1 MPDAG
6 TPSPLAGQVAIV
18 TGASSGI
25 GRATAVELARAGAR
39 VALVARRR
47 EPLEALA
54 AELNAERPGC
64 AVAAPADVADEAAV
78 ERMLTATIAAFAQVD
93 VLVSAAGTGAF
104 GPIGKLRAADL
115 DRVWAVNVKG
125 ALLCAKQVA
134 PILAAQGHGTIVHL
148 GSVSS
153 KRGWAQ
159 GTAYVASKFALRG
172 ATECLRA
179 ELRPHGVRV
188 IHVCPDLT
196 DTGFFAASGV
206 ALSGREAL
214 LDPAVVAA
222 TIRFALE
229 LPAGAELAELDL
241 LPMPN
246 RSR

>member
-1 MPDAG
+1 MSS
-6 TPSPLAGQVAIV
+6 SPLAGRVAIV

-25 GRATAVELARAGAR
+25 GRATAVELARAGAS

-47 EPLEALA
+47 ELLDALA
-54 AELNAERPGC
+54 AELSTAGPGR
-64 AVAAPADVADEAAV
+64 AVAAPADVADEAAIEKMV
-78 ERMLTATIAAFAQVD
+78 RATLGAFGALD
-93 VLVSAAGTGAF
+93 ILVSAAGVGAF
-104 GPIGKLRAADL
+104 APVAKISAAAL
-115 DRVWAVNVKG
+115 DRLWTVNARG
-125 ALLCAKQVA
+125 AILCAKHVA
-134 PILAAQGHGTIVHL
+134 PILAAQGRGALVHV

-188 IHVCPDLT
+188 IHVCPDLV

-206 ALSGREAL
+206 ALSGGEAL
-214 LDPAVVAA
+214 LAAADVAR

-229 LPAGAELAELDL
+229 LPESAELAELDL
-241 LPMPN
+241 LPV
-246 RSR
+246 RRG